1 MSWSPKLPGKVI
13 RWSVAMEP
21 VTAMRTGFFFLVVSK
36 PMSPKRIR
44 EGPARTKTDG
54 TLRRSAS

>member
-1 MSWSPKLPGKVI
+1 
-13 RWSVAMEP
+13 

-44 EGPARTKTDG
+44 EGPARTKAERD
-54 TLRRSAS
+54 LRGDR

>member
-1 MSWSPKLPGKVI
+1 
-13 RWSVAMEP
+13 MEP

-44 EGPARTKTDG
+44 EGPVRTKANG
-54 TLRRSAS
+54 TSRQ